1 MARALVIDDSRM
13 IRRILSH
20 SLTQLGFE
28 VTEAGDGQEGLER
41 LSEQGRP
48 DLVMVDWNM
57 PQMDGLT
64 FLRAVRGQ
72 PVYDNLCLVMLTTDD
87 DPVQRSEARQAGAND
102 YLLKPV
108 SLGDL
113 RQSLR
118 RLGLQPG

>member
-20 SLTQLGFE
+20 TLTQLGFE
-28 VTEAGDGQEGLER
+28 VAEAGDGREGLER
-41 LSEQGRP
+41 LTEQGRP

-57 PQMDGLT
+57 PQMDGLA
-64 FLRAVRGQ
+64 FLREVRSQ
-72 PVYDNLCLVMLTTDD
+72 PVHGNLCLVMLTTDD
-87 DPVQRSEARQAGAND
+87 DPVQRAEARQAGAND

-113 RQSLR
+113 QQSLR